1 MSDLF
6 EGSASAGQT
15 IAGYRVTLGAGGGT
29 LLLGTQDVTS
39 QTSFTADQF
48 RQLTYR
54 VGTNGSQ
61 SLTVAAQT
69 GTLLSD
75 GTLTQEIDSPAVQI
89 TANVTGT
96 RSINAM
102 NALSTVLSDTDPDAG
117 TVSLAQQAG
126 IFTGWSG
133 ATRPTL
139 QTDGN
144 FTAVGGDHYQMSQLF
159 TGSASAGQTI
169 VGYRVALDGSGD
181 GQLLLNGKPTDLS
194 EFSDDDF
201 RQLTYVAGSSGS
213 QNLTVVAQTGTLL
226 SDGSLTQEID
236 SAAVQ
241 ITANVTGTRSINAM
255 NALSTQ
261 LADTDPDADTVSIVQ
276 QAGIFTGWSGASRP
290 TLQTDGNFAAVGGDK
305 YQMSQLFTGSAP
317 AGQAIAGYCVALGA
331 GGGTL
336 LLGTQDVTSQTTPFT
351 ADEFRQLTY
360 VAGTGGS
367 QSLTVVAQIGTL
379 LSDGTLTQEID
390 SPAVQITANVTG
402 TRSINAMNALSNAS
416 ETDPDAN
423 TISIAQQAGIF
434 TGWSG
439 ATRPTLQTDG
449 NFTAVGGD
457 NYQMSQL
464 FKGSASAG
472 QAIVGYRVALDDGG
486 DGQLLLNG
494 KLTDLT
500 EFSDDDFRQLTY
512 VAGSSGSQ
520 NLTVV
525 AQTGTLLSDGSL
537 TQEIDSPA
545 VQITANVTGTRSINA
560 MNALSNVSETDPNA
574 NTIGIAQQAGIFT
587 GWSGATRPSL
597 QTDGNFTAVGGDHY
611 QMSQLF
617 TGSASAGQ
625 TIVGYRVALDDGGDG
640 QLLLNGK
647 PTDLTEFS
655 DDDFRQLAYVA
666 GTSGSQNLT
675 VVAQTGTLQSDGTTI
690 TQEIDSPAVQ
700 ITANVTGTRS
710 INAMNALSTQ
720 LANSDPDANT
730 VSIAQ
735 QAGIFTGWS
744 GATRPILETAL
755 DPDPP
760 LPLSDLQNGMAPIG
774 QQERTHFPPR
784 RTWRRSMRHR

>member
-1 MSDLF
+1 MSASIIPFSLQLPTGYGFSTGSPGSQSTTTSGTTPASGTASANATSSPTATSAEPVDVVSISNTYVTGSFTADALDTYRMSDLF

-194 EFSDDDF
+194 
-201 RQLTYVAGSSGS
+201 
-213 QNLTVVAQTGTLL
+213 
-226 SDGSLTQEID
+226 
-236 SAAVQ
+236 
-241 ITANVTGTRSINAM
+241 
-255 NALSTQ
+255 
-261 LADTDPDADTVSIVQ
+261 
-276 QAGIFTGWSGASRP
+276 
-290 TLQTDGNFAAVGGDK
+290 
-305 YQMSQLFTGSAP
+305 
-317 AGQAIAGYCVALGA
+317 
-331 GGGTL
+331 
-336 LLGTQDVTSQTTPFT
+336 
-351 ADEFRQLTY
+351 
-360 VAGTGGS
+360 
-367 QSLTVVAQIGTL
+367 
-379 LSDGTLTQEID
+379 
-390 SPAVQITANVTG
+390 
-402 TRSINAMNALSNAS
+402 
-416 ETDPDAN
+416 
-423 TISIAQQAGIF
+423 
-434 TGWSG
+434 
-439 ATRPTLQTDG
+439 
-449 NFTAVGGD
+449 
-457 NYQMSQL
+457 
-464 FKGSASAG
+464 
-472 QAIVGYRVALDDGG
+472 
-486 DGQLLLNG
+486 
-494 KLTDLT
+494 